1 MRKLLNIGLLIAVT
15 AMTLCLLAACNGKSG
30 EESLSTDLVKNP
42 KSASQPTE
50 KQPII
55 TFDKTEHDFG
65 TVLQGEVVTY
75 SFHFT
80 NTGSSPLIISNVN
93 TSCGCT
99 VGDFSREPIAPGKDG
114 YIKATYD
121 SKGHHGFQSRAL
133 TVITN
138 TNPSQSVLRLK
149 ATVQTPDQY

>member
-1 MRKLLNIGLLIAVT
+1 MKHLLIIAIS
-15 AMTLCLLAACNGKSG
+15 AMFFLAACNGKNENG
-30 EESLSTDLVKNP
+30 SLSTDLVTNP
-42 KSASQPTE
+42 KSASNSSE

-65 TVLQGEVVTY
+65 TLLQGEVVTY

-80 NTGSSPLIISNVN
+80 NTGKAPLLISNVN

-99 VGDFSREPIAPGKDG
+99 VADFSREPINPGKDG

-121 SKGHHGFQSRAL
+121 SKGHHGFQTRSL
-133 TVITN
+133 TVVTN
-138 TNPSQSVLRLK
+138 TNPNQTVLRMK
-149 ATVQTPDQY
+149 GNVQTPDQY

>member
-1 MRKLLNIGLLIAVT
+1 MRKLLNIKYLF
-15 AMTLCLLAACNGKSG
+15 AMMAMALCFAACNGNNG
-30 EESLSTDLVKNP
+30 EEPLSTDLVTNP

-80 NTGSSPLIISNVN
+80 NTGSLPLIVSNVN

-99 VGDFSREPIAPGKDG
+99 VGDFSRAPIDPGKDG

-138 TNPSQSVLRLK
+138 TNPNQTVLRLK

>member
-1 MRKLLNIGLLIAVT
+1 MKNLLNIKYLFVAMVLALGLF
-15 AMTLCLLAACNGKSG
+15 AACDNNDK
-30 EESLSTDLVKNP
+30 EEKLSTDLVTNP
-42 KSASQPTE
+42 KSASQPSE
-50 KQPII
+50 KQPVI

-65 TVLQGEVVTY
+65 TILQGEVVTY

-80 NTGSSPLIISNVN
+80 NTGSSPLIVSNVN

-99 VGDFSREPIAPGKDG
+99 IGDFSREPIAPGKDG

-121 SKGHHGFQSRAL
+121 SKGHQGFQSRAL
-133 TVITN
+133 TVVTN
-138 TNPSQSVLRLK
+138 TNPNQTVLRLK

>member
-1 MRKLLNIGLLIAVT
+1 MLA
-15 AMTLCLLAACNGKSG
+15 LCLLAACNDNPK
-30 EESLSTDLVKNP
+30 EEKLSTDLVTNP
-42 KSASQPTE
+42 KSATKPSD

-65 TVLQGEVVTY
+65 TILQGEVVTY

-80 NTGSSPLIISNVN
+80 NTGSMPLIISNVS

-99 VGDFSREPIAPGKDG
+99 VGDFSRAPIEPGKDG
-114 YIKATYD
+114 FIKATYD
-121 SKGHHGFQSRAL
+121 SKGHQGFQSRSL
-133 TVITN
+133 TVVSN
-138 TNPSQSVLRLK
+138 TNPNQTVLRLK